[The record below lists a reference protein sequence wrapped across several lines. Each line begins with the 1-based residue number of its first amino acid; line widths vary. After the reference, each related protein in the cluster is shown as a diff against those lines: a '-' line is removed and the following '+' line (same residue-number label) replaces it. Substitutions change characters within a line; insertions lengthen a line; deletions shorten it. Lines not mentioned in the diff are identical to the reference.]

1 MSKIIFLEIDV
12 KPIALLQ
19 RGYAAAKL
27 YDPKD
32 SIDYVF
38 FKKKWCHPIISYNSN
53 AIFIR
58 DRYFNPELTFK
69 DYYLKIPS
77 THKLYSYLKE
87 MLSID
92 ELPK

>member
-1 MSKIIFLEIDV
+1 MSKIIFLGIDV
-12 KPIALLQ
+12 KPIELLQ

-27 YDPKD
+27 YDSKD
-32 SIDYVF
+32 PIDYVF
-38 FKKKWCHPIISYNSN
+38 FKKKWYHPIISYNDN
-53 AIFIR
+53 AIFIK
-58 DRYFNPELTFK
+58 DNPELTFK

>member
-1 MSKIIFLEIDV
+1 MSKIIFLGIDV
-12 KPIALLQ
+12 KPIELLQ

-32 SIDYVF
+32 PIDYVF
-38 FKKKWCHPIISYNSN
+38 FKKKWCHPIISYNNS

-58 DRYFNPELTFK
+58 DNPELTFK

-92 ELPK
+92 ELPE